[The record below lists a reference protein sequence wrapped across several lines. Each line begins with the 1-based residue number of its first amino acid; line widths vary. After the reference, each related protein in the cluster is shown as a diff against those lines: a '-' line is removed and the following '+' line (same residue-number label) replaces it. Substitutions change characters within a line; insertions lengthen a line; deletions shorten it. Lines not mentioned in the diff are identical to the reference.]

1 MAAVAEPAPVASE
14 ARSRSRFPHFP
25 ALDGLKGLAVAAI
38 VVYDL
43 GTRWAKGGHL
53 GADTLFVLL
62 GFLAMASLLT
72 SRADD
77 HGVGLASFWTRRVRR
92 VIGPTLVVLVL
103 AVLFGVTAANAV
115 QRQHLAGDGLSA
127 LTSLANWRMIQT
139 HQGFGPATGFA
150 SPVRQFW
157 LLSIVGQVVLV
168 VSLLSALLLDRL
180 RWSRNRL
187 GALLAVL
194 LVISSTL
201 CIVLHHSPARV
212 LYGTD
217 TRAAELLVGC
227 VLAIAIYD
235 PRITI
240 RLAMPGPVRDT
251 INAAGVVAGLFLLLA
266 WVALRPNKL
275 VLMIGLLVVALA
287 SAAVVLACIVPEG
300 PVASLLSLPPL
311 RALGRIA
318 LALYLV
324 HWPIYVWLSPQ
335 HVRHLHGVRLM
346 GARLVVAFVAAVALQ
361 FVHEWVRNRARTK
374 TNPRPLLAV
383 ALVGV
388 ILVAGALVAVTATG
402 PKVGATKVET
412 AAPTT
417 TAKPAPA
424 PPTVAF
430 YGDALASTL
439 ETAAKSW
446 ADQTGKIK
454 VVDGVASPTCGID
467 REQLVHNAAG
477 AVVPLP
483 SECDTWDSQW
493 KSAVSSQQPDIA
505 VIVTGISE
513 VGDHRNPTEP
523 NFGGI
528 GDSKYRFQLYL
539 LMHQAID
546 TLSASGTKVIWLNLP
561 NFVPNSGPPSDPTR
575 VLAFDKLL
583 TQLASKDDKVTVEDM
598 KNWIAANGGPG
609 AEPSGSGFGPAA
621 ADHIVADFLGPKLTA
636 LWLASTTGA
645 TTSTTST
652 TGTGNV
658 GTVTIPPPPAG
669 VSVSNGAATGQ
680 HARSGQRKNAGD
692 TTRTTRAPGSTRTT
706 QGG

>member
-1 MAAVAEPAPVASE
+1 MAAVAEPAPVASP

-25 ALDGLKGLAVAAI
+25 ALDGLKGLAVLAI

-53 GADTLFVLL
+53 GADTLFVLM

-77 HGVGLASFWTRRVRR
+77 RGVGLTSFWTRRIRR
-92 VIGPTLVVLVL
+92 IIGPTLVVLAL
-103 AVLFGVTAANAV
+103 AALFGVVAANAV
-115 QRQHLAGDGLSA
+115 QRDHLAGDGISA
-127 LTSLANWRMIQT
+127 LASLTNWRMIQT
-139 HQGFGPATGFA
+139 HQAFGPATGFA

-180 RWSRNRL
+180 QWSRDRL
-187 GALLAVL
+187 GAILAVL
-194 LVISSTL
+194 ILLSSAL
-201 CIVLHHSPARV
+201 CVALHQTPARV

-227 VLAIAIYD
+227 VLAIIIYD

-251 INAAGVVAGLFLLLA
+251 INAVGVVAGLFLLLA
-266 WVALRPNKL
+266 WVALRPDKL
-275 VLMIGLLVVALA
+275 VLMIGLLAVALA

-318 LALYLV
+318 IALYLL
-324 HWPIYVWLSPQ
+324 HWPIYVWISPQ

-346 GARLVVAFVAAVALQ
+346 AVRLFVAFVAAVALQ
-361 FVHEWVRNRARTK
+361 FLYERVRDRKRSSSS
-374 TNPRPLLAV
+374 PRLLIAV
-383 ALVGV
+383 AVVGV
-388 ILVAGALVAVTATG
+388 LLVAGALVAVTATG
-402 PKVGATKVET
+402 AKVGATQVET
-412 AAPTT
+412 TSPTT
-417 TAKPAPA
+417 TAAPASA

-454 VVDGVASPTCGID
+454 VVEGVASPTCGID
-467 REQLVHNAAG
+467 RDQLVKNAAG
-477 AVVPLP
+477 AAVAIPT
-483 SECDTWDSQW
+483 ECNTWDSQW
-493 KSAVSSQQPDIA
+493 ASAVTSAKPDIA
-505 VIVTGISE
+505 VVVTGISE
-513 VGDHRNPTEP
+513 VGDHRNLGEP
-523 NFGGI
+523 NFI
-528 GDSKYRFQLYL
+528 GMGNSDYQFQLYL
-539 LMHQAID
+539 LMHKAVE
-546 TLSASGTKVIWLNLP
+546 TLAASGTKVIWLNLP
-561 NFVPNSGPPSDPTR
+561 TFVANSGPASDAAR
-575 VLAFDKLL
+575 VLAFNKLL
-583 TQLASKDDKVTVEDM
+583 TDLAHKDAHVTVEDLRS
-598 KNWIAANGGPG
+598 WITANGGPG
-609 AEPSGSGFGPAA
+609 AEPSGSGFGASA
-621 ADHIVADFLGPKLTA
+621 ADHVVADFLGPKLTA
-636 LWLASTTGA
+636 LWLGTTSGG
-645 TTSTTST
+645 TTSTTSS
-652 TGTGNV
+652 TGTSNV

-669 VSVSNGAATGQ
+669 VDVSGATGTSQ
-680 HARSGQRKNAGD
+680 HTHSGQKKTGTG

-706 QGG
+706 KGG